1 MLSNSLKQL
10 TNYRVL
16 LFKLLGTRQGMRQ
29 EFGSAIIS
37 QRGRFLYERFLYSGT
52 AENNKHIRYCNIP
65 YEHHVDSTADE
76 VIWCSSEKWTIFCLA
91 KKSRQEFWREC
102 GSGGAWR
109 GAVTAGC
116 QTTRVTFLK
125 RHRLSTARQSK
136 QPKRRTDCARS
147 QLAFF
152 SSFLSSLV
160 LPSLVLAQEPVEGAK
175 SVLYSISEVYVAKDR
190 IKIKVRDPIVNSNQ
204 IRKGYL

>member
-91 KKSRQEFWREC
+91 KKRRQVFWREC
-102 GSGGAWR
+102 GGGGAWR
-109 GAVTAGC
+109 GNCWLPNNASHV
-116 QTTRVTFLK
+116 
-125 RHRLSTARQSK
+125 SK
-136 QPKRRTDCARS
+136 KAS
-147 QLAFF
+147 AFYG
-152 SSFLSSLV
+152 
-160 LPSLVLAQEPVEGAK
+160 ATVEATEK
-175 SVLYSISEVYVAKDR
+175 K
-190 IKIKVRDPIVNSNQ
+190 N
-204 IRKGYL
+204 

>member
-91 KKSRQEFWREC
+91 KKRRQEFWREC
-102 GSGGAWR
+102 GGGGAWR

-152 SSFLSSLV
+152 FLLSYLLQFCHRQCLPKSQWRVLNLSYIALV
-160 LPSLVLAQEPVEGAK
+160 KCMQL
-175 SVLYSISEVYVAKDR
+175 
-190 IKIKVRDPIVNSNQ
+190 KIVSKLR
-204 IRKGYL
+204 